1 MRSRFLTLLAAGVLC
16 AGTAAEA
23 QTFPPAHGWT
33 NLERGGQFLTDPAFD
48 IANGQRH
55 RDCVGDS
62 THDAAAV
69 GSDGTWLYMRVR
81 VDTDPIMPGGTWDNH
96 GWACQID
103 ILKPGDSPSSA
114 TDPTNTDTYE
124 WMTLI

>member
-1 MRSRFLTLLAAGVLC
+1 MRSTFPTLLAAAVLC
-16 AGTAAEA
+16 AGAAAEA

-33 NLERGGQFLTDPAFD
+33 TLGRGGHFLTDPNGD
-48 IANGQRH
+48 IAVGQRD
-55 RDCVGDS
+55 RDCVGDAA
-62 THDAAAV
+62 HDAAAV

-81 VDTDPIMPGGTWDNH
+81 VDANPLMASGAWDNH

-114 TDPTNTDTYE
+114 
-124 WMTLI
+124 